1 MVNKV
6 DLEDWHRLRYRMKEE
21 GIEYCFKHYSNWSEI
36 DDVKF
41 HELRT
46 KLIETMNEIREYV
59 DDQILNYDSGEEWP
73 TIPPQN

>member
-36 DDVKF
+36 D
-41 HELRT
+41 
-46 KLIETMNEIREYV
+46 EIGRAHV
-59 DDQILNYDSGEEWP
+59 
-73 TIPPQN
+73 